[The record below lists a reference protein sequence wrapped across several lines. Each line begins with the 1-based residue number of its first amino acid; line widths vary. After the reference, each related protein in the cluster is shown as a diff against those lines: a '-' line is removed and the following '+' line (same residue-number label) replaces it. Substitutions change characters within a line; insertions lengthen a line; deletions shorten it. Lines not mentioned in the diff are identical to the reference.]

1 MEESKI
7 CYLKLLSIRYG
18 WRKSFKFAIFVQTNG
33 IIVHKIQ
40 FLDISFLVVT
50 KMAYQSSINVSSGN
64 IGSVGGA
71 NQENTG
77 ANRRDVAQ
85 QQQQR
90 AEWNTARQNAA
101 ITNTPPSDA
110 RPNASPDIQALLN
123 LHKTGLKKGTE
134 LNGRQQ
140 AALQGLMSN
149 ISNTITNVEKA
160 ANQNIALGSKDAKE
174 ANSVRLMLDQVGLLL
189 NQLLNRL
196 SEHGGK
202 SKKRK
207 NRNILCE
214 EAEGA
219 HESVATAYN
228 EEDDTHRRLSAFD
241 AIPGIL
247 VKITA
252 ALKSLQELISGS
264 DKDEA
269 TTDVTKDI
277 NKVIDQTN
285 HYVSDTY

>member
-1 MEESKI
+1 
-7 CYLKLLSIRYG
+7 
-18 WRKSFKFAIFVQTNG
+18 
-33 IIVHKIQ
+33 
-40 FLDISFLVVT
+40 
-50 KMAYQSSINVSSGN
+50 MAYQSSINVSSGN

-85 QQQQR
+85 QR

-101 ITNTPPSDA
+101 ITNTPPSGA

>member
-1 MEESKI
+1 
-7 CYLKLLSIRYG
+7 
-18 WRKSFKFAIFVQTNG
+18 
-33 IIVHKIQ
+33 
-40 FLDISFLVVT
+40 
-50 KMAYQSSINVSSGN
+50 MAYQSSINVSSGN

-101 ITNTPPSDA
+101 ITNTPPSGA

>member
-1 MEESKI
+1 M
-7 CYLKLLSIRYG
+7 
-18 WRKSFKFAIFVQTNG
+18 T
-33 IIVHKIQ
+33 
-40 FLDISFLVVT
+40 
-50 KMAYQSSINVSSGN
+50 YQSNINVSSGN
-64 IGSVGGA
+64 IGSVAGA
-71 NQENTG
+71 NQETTG
-77 ANRRDVAQ
+77 ANRNDATQ

-101 ITNTPPSDA
+101 TTNTAPSGT
-110 RPNASPDIQALLN
+110 RPTASPDIQALLN
-123 LHKTGLKKGTE
+123 LHKSGLQNGPD

-149 ISNTITNVEKA
+149 ISSTITNVEKA
-160 ANQNIALGSKDAKE
+160 ANQNISLGGKDAKE
-174 ANSVRLMLDQVGLLL
+174 ANSIRLVLDQVGLLL

-207 NRNILCE
+207 NKSILGE

-219 HESVATAYN
+219 HESVASADG
-228 EEDDTHRRLSAFD
+228 EEDASHRRLSAFA

-247 VKITA
+247 VKISA
-252 ALKSLQELISGS
+252 ALKNLQELIRGS
-264 DKDEA
+264 DKNETESDVA
-269 TTDVTKDI
+269 DVTKDI
-277 NKVIDQTN
+277 NKVVDQTN